1 MTLHRV
7 TVRNRGDL
15 VVEVDSDR
23 FLLEG
28 LEAAGLKVPFGCR
41 FGACLTCTASMIDG
55 EVDHSHGRSFALRP
69 HQENDG
75 FILPCVAQPRSD
87 CVVDVGVR
95 RALYVNQF
103 RSRPDRHEANR
114 TARKPA

>member
-1 MTLHRV
+1 MPLHRV
-7 TVRNRGDL
+7 TVRNRDEL

-23 FLLEG
+23 FLLDG

-41 FGACLTCTASMIDG
+41 FGACLTCAASMING

-69 HQENDG
+69 HQESDG

-95 RALYVNQF
+95 CALYVNQF
-103 RSRPDRHEANR
+103 RGRPGRQVATR

>member
-7 TVRNRGDL
+7 TVRNREEF

-23 FLLEG
+23 FLLDG

-41 FGACLTCTASMIDG
+41 FGACLTCAASMIEG
-55 EVDHSHGRSFALRP
+55 EVDHSHGRSFALRS
-69 HQENDG
+69 HQEDDG
-75 FILPCVAQPRSD
+75 FILPCVAKPRTD

-103 RSRPDRHEANR
+103 CSRPDRQVANR
-114 TARKPA
+114 TAWKPA